1 MNAHRLIAVLILLAA
16 IPLAASSQVDTA
28 WIRYYD
34 GPGHSID
41 VARAIAI
48 DVQDNVYVTGES
60 MDGAGN
66 YDYATVAYGPNGDTL
81 WVRRFNG
88 VADNSDYAKKVVVD
102 QYGNTYVGGSS
113 ITDIDCGY
121 DFVTVKYSP
130 LGSPLWTTRYNGI
143 GGYSAEMFADM
154 ALDAFGNMLVTG
166 YSNSSQQS
174 DPNDDF
180 AVVKYSSSGVA
191 LDTVRGGAQNFSPT
205 SLACDNTGSFVVTG
219 AAIYNGGQYFVSFG
233 FDGSG
238 YTTGPVWHFSTAH
251 NVNVG
256 RAITVDALSNFYATG
271 RVYEN
276 STAYFTTIKYAPNGT
291 EQWATHC
298 NGPDGTSGEP
308 YALVV
313 DGQGRVFATGRN
325 WRGTLD
331 QHIFTA
337 AYAPNGDTLWTAY
350 YDEDTGDETALGI
363 ALDNRG
369 SVIVAGYDCI
379 NRYNT
384 DIVAVAYGIDGQ
396 RKWVY
401 TYNGESNSH
410 DYGFAV
416 AVDHKGNVYVA
427 GQATR
432 PGTGQDFI
440 LIKLVPSAG
449 AADDANA
456 QLPTTVALEQN
467 YPNPFNPTTTI
478 SYTLAGSRE
487 NGVGSTETKLVVHDL
502 LGREVAVLVNEKKA
516 PGSYEVKFDGSAL
529 SSGVYFYSLKA
540 GSSVETKKLMLLR

>member
-1 MNAHRLIAVLILLAA
+1 MRARRLIGLLTAFAA
-16 IPLAASSQVDTA
+16 FHHVALSQVDTA

-41 VARAIAI
+41 VAQAIAI
-48 DVQDNVYVTGES
+48 DAQDNVYVTGES

-66 YDYATVAYGPNGDTL
+66 YDYATVAYHPNGDTL

-88 VADNSDYAKKVVVD
+88 GADNNDYAKKVVVD
-102 QYGNTYVGGSS
+102 EYGNTYVGGSS
-113 ITDIDCGY
+113 VTDINCGY

-154 ALDAFGNMLVTG
+154 ALDAFGNILVMG

-180 AVVKYSSSGVA
+180 ALVKYSSSGVA

-205 SLACDNTGSFVVTG
+205 SLACDNTGSFYVTG

-238 YTTGPVWHFSTAH
+238 YTTGPVWHFSTSH

-256 RAITVDALSNFYATG
+256 RAITVDASSNFYATG

-276 STAYFTTIKYAPNGT
+276 GTAYFTAIKYAPNGT
-291 EQWATHC
+291 EQWATHS

-308 YALVV
+308 FALVV

-331 QHIFTA
+331 QHIFTV
-337 AYAPNGDTLWTAY
+337 AYASNGDTLWTAY
-350 YDEDTGDETALGI
+350 YDDDTGDETALGI
-363 ALDNRG
+363 VLDNRG
-369 SVIVAGYDCI
+369 SVIVAGYDCV

-384 DIVAVAYGIDGQ
+384 DVIAVAYGMDGQ

-410 DYGFAV
+410 DYGFAI
-416 AVDHKGNVYVA
+416 AVDSKGNVYVA

-432 PGTGQDFI
+432 PGTGQDFV

-449 AADDANA
+449 AADDVDARVPQA
-456 QLPTTVALEQN
+456 FALEQN
-467 YPNPFNPTTTI
+467 YPNPCNPATVI
-478 SYTLAGSRE
+478 RYALAGSRE
-487 NGVGSTETKLVVHDL
+487 YGVGSTEVKLAVYDL
-502 LGREVAVLVNEKKA
+502 LGREVAVLVNERKA
-516 PGSYEVKFDGSAL
+516 PGTYEAKFNPAGL
-529 SSGVYFYSLKA
+529 GSGVYFYRLAASDFVA
-540 GSSVETKKLMLLR
+540 TKKLLLLK